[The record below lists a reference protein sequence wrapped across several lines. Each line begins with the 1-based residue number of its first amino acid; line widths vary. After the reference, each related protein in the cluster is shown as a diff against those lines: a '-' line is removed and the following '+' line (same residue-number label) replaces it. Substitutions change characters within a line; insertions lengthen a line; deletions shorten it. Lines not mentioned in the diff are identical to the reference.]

1 MASYLPV
8 YCAAC
13 ARASL
18 STASPNA
25 QQVCSFCEGP
35 ARVVPGPVFGDG
47 DWLAFS
53 EIDDAVF
60 EAGLNRDEVA
70 ALTEELQQLLERAD
84 SPQPAVQL
92 MIQRIPSLERCR
104 PALVNGPT
112 RGARLLM
119 TLLSARSRDLPLT
132 AEGYRFSALQPNG
145 VERE

>member
-18 STASPNA
+18 STASPSA
-25 QQVCSFCEGP
+25 EQVCSFCESP
-35 ARVVPGPVFGDG
+35 ARVVPGPVFGDA

-60 EAGLNRDEVA
+60 EAALDRDEVA
-70 ALTEELQQLLERAD
+70 ALTEELQGLLLQ
-84 SPQPAVQL
+84 QPGVSQAALEL

-104 PALVNGPT
+104 PALVNGVT

-132 AEGYRFSALQPNG
+132 AETYQKGAGCAGRP
-145 VERE
+145 

>member
-1 MASYLPV
+1 MSK
-8 YCAAC
+8 
-13 ARASL
+13 
-18 STASPNA
+18 ASPSSP
-25 QQVCSFCEGP
+25 QLCSFCEGS

-60 EAGLNRDEVA
+60 EAELNRDEVA
-70 ALTEELQQLLERAD
+70 ALTEELQQLLARPVATE
-84 SPQPAVQL
+84 PAVQL

-119 TLLSARSRDLPLT
+119 TLLSARSRELPMT
-132 AEGYRFSALQPNG
+132 GESYRAAALSTNG
-145 VERE
+145 MESE

>member
-1 MASYLPV
+1 
-8 YCAAC
+8 
-13 ARASL
+13 L
-18 STASPNA
+18 STASPSA
-25 QQVCSFCEGP
+25 EVCSFCEGL

-60 EAGLNRDEVA
+60 EAGLHRDDVA

-84 SPQPAVQL
+84 SPERAVQL
-92 MIQRIPSLERCR
+92 MIQRIPSLQRCR

-112 RGARLLM
+112 RGARMLM
-119 TLLSARSRDLPLT
+119 MLLSARSRDLPLT
-132 AEGYRFSALQPNG
+132 AESYRAPVLQPNG